1 MQPCPEGPARLAV
14 AHEPP
19 AAHPASIT
27 GHPESAHP
35 ELRSAR
41 EVVQHYLGDLVYG
54 ANDGIIT
61 TFAVVAGVAGA
72 ELSAAIVVILGVANL
87 LADGFSMAASN
98 YLSIRSRS
106 AVEVAERRE
115 VSEPFALRHGAATFV
130 AFVVAGAVP
139 LVAFLLP
146 VPPALRFGAT
156 TALTLLTLF
165 VVGAART
172 LVTRGRWWTN
182 GLEMLG
188 VGALAA
194 AVAYWVGKLLAAVV
208 SGGA

>member
-1 MQPCPEGPARLAV
+1 MEPCPEVSTA
-14 AHEPP
+14 PP
-19 AAHPASIT
+19 PPGAHPASIT
-27 GHPESAHP
+27 GHAPESGHP
-35 ELRSAR
+35 QLRSVR

-72 ELSAAIVVILGVANL
+72 ELSAAIVLILGVANL

-115 VSEPFALRHGAATFV
+115 VSEPFALRHGLATFV

-139 LVAFLLP
+139 LVAFLVP
-146 VPPALRFGAT
+146 VPPALRFRTT

-172 LVTRGRWWTN
+172 LVTRGRGWAS
-182 GLEMLG
+182 GREMLG

-194 AVAYWVGKLLAAVV
+194 AVAYWVGKLLAMVV
-208 SGGA
+208 PGGA

>member
-1 MQPCPEGPARLAV
+1 MQPCPEAPTRLAV

-194 AVAYWVGKLLAAVV
+194 AVDHWVGKLLAAVV